1 MRAFRS
7 SLRQQCSFPPFEP
20 WDNKIFPF
28 FLRSALR
35 ILGLFYYAG
44 FDVIL
49 IITKRNRE
57 IFKDVNN
64 SDSCILCLFLAD
76 NLYSFQQEFSQLC

>member
-49 IITKRNRE
+49 IITT
-57 IFKDVNN
+57 
-64 SDSCILCLFLAD
+64 LLAMLV
-76 NLYSFQQEFSQLC
+76 LYAAIGFNFGVETSSTTRVKELEH

>member
-7 SLRQQCSFPPFEP
+7 SLRQQYSFPPFEP

-57 IFKDVNN
+57 IFKMLITLIVAFYAC
-64 SDSCILCLFLAD
+64 SLPILTLQL
-76 NLYSFQQEFSQLC
+76 SFRA